1 MNKPELLSP
10 AGNMAA
16 LKAAI
21 HNSADAVYISGKNF
35 GARKFAPNF
44 NQDELIEAINYA
56 HLYDV
61 KIYVTVNT
69 IIYENE
75 VDDCLNYLAFLYNHG
90 VDAVIMQDIGMIKL
104 TREYLPDLEIHIS
117 TQANTC
123 NDEALKLYKS
133 LGIQRAVLARELS
146 LEEINNLKTGI
157 EKEVFIHGALCIC
170 YSGCCL
176 FSSFE
181 GGRSGNRGE
190 CAGPCRL
197 PYKLICNHKEV
208 SDWEY
213 FLSTKELNTSH
224 QIKQILNSNIQSL
237 KIEGRM
243 KSPEYVGFVTK
254 MYRELIDTNH
264 TTNTE
269 KDLKKLF
276 NRDFTEGHLFQQ
288 KNEKLINKKSPNHI
302 GIPLGKVLEI
312 SKKIKI
318 KLIDNL
324 SQNDGIRFQES
335 HKGMIVNK
343 LYDNQGLLIN
353 QAKKGDIIYLDNKI
367 DLKSL
372 DNVRKTTDSKLID
385 ELKKYPLKKMPI
397 NFKVTAKIGKPLT
410 ISIKDKQR
418 TITKHG
424 NIVSP
429 AITTPVTTD
438 NIHHQL
444 TKLGNTPFTCTNITI
459 EADQNIF
466 IPLKEIND
474 LRRQL
479 IDALTQAKK
488 HVNRKPV
495 KPQLTLTQ
503 KTHSNKTTI
512 NAFVTNEEQLTT
524 LIDKVNNIY
533 TDNYDLY
540 LKYKSAHVFFTLDR
554 TNKKLPDFNHENLL
568 LTELGGIYK
577 YPQNNNCFAD
587 YTLNVVNGYSADFLM
602 DHNLKQITI
611 SPEMTLTQIKDL
623 AKHGNNLEIIIY
635 GRIELM
641 VMHHKLTPNNNY
653 LLKNKQNKTFPIINK
668 NNQTHIFSQNKINL
682 INELQTLKNMG
693 INNFRINLSDENPQ
707 EILNILNK
715 IKTS

>member
-10 AGNMAA
+10 AGNMEA

-21 HNSADAVYISGKNF
+21 HNGADAVYISGKNF

-44 NQDELIEAINYA
+44 TQDELIEAINYA
-56 HLYDV
+56 HIYDV

-69 IIYENE
+69 IIYESE
-75 VDDCLNYLAFLYNHG
+75 VNDCLKYLTFLYTHG

-104 TREYLPDLEIHIS
+104 TRECLPDLEIHIS

-133 LGIQRAVLARELS
+133 LGIKRAVLARELS
-146 LEEINNLKTGI
+146 LEEINNLKTDI
-157 EKEVFIHGALCIC
+157 EKEIFIHGALCIC

-197 PYKLICNHKEV
+197 PYKLICNNKEV

-213 FLSTKELNTSH
+213 FLSTKELNTSR
-224 QIKQILNSNIQSL
+224 QIKQILNSNVQSL

-264 TTNTE
+264 TNNTE
-269 KDLKKLF
+269 TDLKKLF
-276 NRDFTEGHLFQQ
+276 NRDFTEGHLFNQ
-288 KNEKLINKKSPNHI
+288 KNKKLINKKSPNHI
-302 GIPLGKVLEI
+302 GIPLGKVLAI
-312 SKKIKI
+312 GKKIKI
-318 KLIDNL
+318 KLIDDLN
-324 SQNDGIRFQES
+324 QNDGIRFQES

-343 LYDNQGLLIN
+343 LYNNQGLLIN
-353 QAKKGDIIYLDNKI
+353 KAKKDDIIYLDNKI

-385 ELKKYPLKKMPI
+385 KLKKYPLKKMPI
-397 NFKVTAKIGKPLT
+397 TFQVTAKIGKHLT
-410 ISIKDKQR
+410 ISIKDNQR
-418 TITKHG
+418 TITKQG
-424 NIVSP
+424 NIISP
-429 AITTPVTTD
+429 AITTPVTTS
-438 NIHHQL
+438 NIYNQL
-444 TKLGNTPFTCTNITI
+444 TKLGNTPFTCNNII
-459 EADQNIF
+459 INADQNIF

-479 IDALTQAKK
+479 IE
-488 HVNRKPV
+488 
-495 KPQLTLTQ
+495 TLIQQ
-503 KTHSNKTTI
+503 KTKVNYKPITPQIAFTKKSPSKQTTI
-512 NAFVTNEEQLTT
+512 NAFVSNETQLKT

-540 LKYKSAHVFFTLDR
+540 LKYKSDHLFFVLDR
-554 TNKKLPDFNHENLL
+554 TSRDLPQFQNENLL

-577 YPQNNNCFAD
+577 YHQNNICFTD
-587 YTLNVVNGYSADFLM
+587 YTLNVVNGYSADFLT
-602 DHNLKQITI
+602 DHNIRQITI
-611 SPEMTLTQIKDL
+611 SPEMNLTQIQGL
-623 AKHGNNLEIIIY
+623 IKHGNNVEIIVY
-635 GRIELM
+635 GRLELM
-641 VMHHKLTPNNNY
+641 IMHHKLTPSNNY
-653 LLKNKQNKTFPIINK
+653 LLKNKQNKKFPIINK
-668 NNQTHIFSQNKINL
+668 NNQSHILSQNKINL
-682 INELQTLKNMG
+682 INDIQTLKNMG
-693 INNFRINLSDENPQ
+693 IRHFRINLSDETPK
-707 EILNILNK
+707 EILNILNT
-715 IKTS
+715 IKAP